1 MDKNEAMTEIVKL
14 MFSDFGIFSAELLA
28 SMIGQRMPIVRGILK
43 RLEDEGFLVKG
54 FFMRD
59 SPTVYWMLKEDCGK
73 PIDMIRNDMF
83 LLNTQDNL
91 HVYLRDMIKRDM
103 NSTSNVIFRG
113 TKIIG
118 SFKGKMTISG
128 AKVEEFEGS
137 PEAKRYLKEV
147 AISLGVRLDKDQRVQ
162 EDNDW
167 DVSEF
172 FIKTNPG
179 AI

>member
-1 MDKNEAMTEIVKL
+1 MSVVRD
-14 MFSDFGIFSAELLA
+14 LL
-28 SMIGQRMPIVRGILK
+28 R

-73 PIDMIRNDMF
+73 PIDMVRNEMF
-83 LLNTQDNL
+83 LLNTQDSL
-91 HVYLRDMIKRDM
+91 HVYLRDMIKNDVR
-103 NSTSNVIFRG
+103 SSSNIIFRG
-113 TKIIG
+113 TRVIG

-137 PEAKRYLKEV
+137 PEARRYLKEV
-147 AISLGVRLDKDQRVQ
+147 AISLGVRMDKDQRVQ
-162 EDNDW
+162 EDKDW

-179 AI
+179 AV